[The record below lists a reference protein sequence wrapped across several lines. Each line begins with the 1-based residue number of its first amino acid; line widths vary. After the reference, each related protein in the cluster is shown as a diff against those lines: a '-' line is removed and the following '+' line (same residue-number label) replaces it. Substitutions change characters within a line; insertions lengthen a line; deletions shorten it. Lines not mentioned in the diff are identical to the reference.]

1 MMSRTIS
8 TALCLCGSLFCVA
21 GAQSTLDTAAIDSAL
36 ARKGE
41 WQKDGIVYRIG
52 LARSDLQ
59 VSVGGVKIN
68 PGLALGSW
76 IAFRTAGAD
85 TIAHGD
91 LVLLEEEINPVISKL
106 FDGGLEITALHN
118 HVLRET
124 PSVMYLHFWGRGKEA
139 ALAKALRAALDVTKT
154 PASAK
159 ASARQAP
166 AEHAISETPGFD
178 VDRVQA
184 VLGHTGTVRGVVLGV
199 SVPRR
204 ETIRMHGVEL
214 PPSMGM
220 ATALNFQ
227 SAGDGK
233 VVATGDYVL
242 TADEVNPV
250 ARALRQHGVGITS
263 LHSHMTHGDPV
274 LHFMHFWAHDTAERV
289 AAALK
294 AGLEAMK

>member
-1 MMSRTIS
+1 MSRYRSWHYVRRIFAS
-8 TALCLCGSLFCVA
+8 VCVA
-21 GAQSTLDTAAIDSAL
+21 GLLFSVASAQSTLDTAAIDSAL

-52 LARSDLQ
+52 MARSDLHM
-59 VSVGGVKIN
+59 SVGGVKID

-76 IAFRTAGAD
+76 IAFRTAGPD
-85 TIAHGD
+85 VVAHGD
-91 LVLLEEEINPVISKL
+91 LVLMEEEIDPVISKL
-106 FDGGLEITALHN
+106 FEGGFEITALHN

-154 PASAK
+154 PPPSPPP
-159 ASARQAP
+159 SQ
-166 AEHAISETPGFD
+166 SPGFD

-184 VLGHTGTVRGVVLGV
+184 VLGRNGTVRGVVLGV

-263 LHSHMTHGDPV
+263 LHSHMTHGEPV

-294 AGLEAMK
+294 AGLDAMNR